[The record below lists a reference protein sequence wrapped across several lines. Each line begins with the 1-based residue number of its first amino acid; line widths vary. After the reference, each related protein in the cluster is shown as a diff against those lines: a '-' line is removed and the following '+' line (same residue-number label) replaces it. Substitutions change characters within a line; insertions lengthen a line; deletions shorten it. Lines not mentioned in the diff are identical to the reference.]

1 MELRHLRYFLTVAEE
16 GHFGR
21 AAQRLNI
28 VQPALSMQIK
38 ALEAELGGPLFLR
51 TSRRVE
57 LTEAGLLLQA
67 EAKRTLEQAE
77 HTRHVVQR
85 SLRGEIGRVRVGF
98 AGNAVFS
105 GRLMR
110 DIRAFHHAYP
120 QAELV
125 CQEMA
130 PHLQHEAINN
140 GMLDV
145 GYMPDYHPEPTSALA
160 YDLIGEWPRVVVMSS
175 DHPLAAKPRVT
186 IEMLAHQPLIMYAT
200 HEGHSHFDAALDRL
214 LGDRLHIAHRIS
226 STLSVLAM
234 AGAGL
239 GIALVPAPLT
249 QVAIPG
255 VVYRTLDSAELTA
268 NLMMVSRKDAC
279 SGAVLAY
286 LATARAI
293 STKAYV

>member
-21 AAQRLNI
+21 AAERLNI

-67 EAKRTLEQAE
+67 EAVRTLEQAE
-77 HTRHVVQR
+77 HAQRVVKQAI
-85 SLRGEIGRVRVGF
+85 RGEIGRVRIGF

-110 DIRAFHHAYP
+110 DIRSFHHAYP
-120 QAELV
+120 HAELQ
-125 CQEMA
+125 CQELA
-130 PHLQHEAINN
+130 PHLQNEAINS

-145 GYMPDYHPEPTSALA
+145 GYMPDYHPQQNSALA
-160 YDLIGEWPRVVVMSS
+160 HELIGEWNRVVVMSS
-175 DHPLAAKPRVT
+175 DHPLAGKQRLTVA
-186 IEMLAHQPLIMYAT
+186 MLAHEPMIMYTA
-200 HEGHSHFDAALDRL
+200 HQVDSHLDAVLASL
-214 LGDRLHIAHRIS
+214 LGDALNIAYRIS

-239 GIALVPAPLT
+239 GIALVPAPLA

-255 VVYRTLDSAELTA
+255 VVYRELDAPMLTA
-268 NLMMVSRKDAC
+268 NLMIVSRKNEC

-286 LATARAI
+286 LAKARANA
-293 STKAYV
+293 SEV